1 MAEEVGQAENAG
13 QDRDEFARFK
23 RETWNATDYDSWFK
37 PARGQV
43 IDSLEKAMLEK
54 ALAGKKYDRA
64 LDVGI
69 GNGRLLPI
77 YSPHAAHITGMDIS
91 SEQLEQASQAATKQG
106 LSFDTKLCKEAS
118 RIELPNESYDLI
130 ICSRVL
136 QHVFNWRE
144 SVAEFARIL
153 RPGGDLVLLT
163 YNRLSIY
170 GLKKY
175 YQHKFVN
182 PTKGRFQNPA
192 GLSRELR
199 KDGLVIEYFLGGLMG
214 QPDLFSKDLSNT
226 SRAFINSLERLSAV
240 WPVKY
245 LGSRLIIRAHK
256 PSRVRK
262 SDDK

>member
-1 MAEEVGQAENAG
+1 MTERVN

-23 RETWNATDYDSWFK
+23 RDTWNATDYDSWFK

-43 IDSLEKAMLEK
+43 IDNLEKTALQK
-54 ALAGKKYDRA
+54 ALVGRKYDRA

-77 YSPHAAHITGMDIS
+77 YAPHAARVTGMDIS
-91 SEQLEQASQAATKQG
+91 SEQLEQATQAARK
-106 LSFDTKLCKEAS
+106 LNIPFDTVLCQEAS
-118 RIELPNESYDLI
+118 RIEIPDNSYDLI

-136 QHVFNWRE
+136 QHVFDWRE

-153 RPGGDLVLLT
+153 KPGGDLVLLT

-182 PTKGRFQNPA
+182 PAKGRFQNPA
-192 GLSRELR
+192 GLSKEL
-199 KDGLVIEYFLGGLMG
+199 KKNGLVIDYFVGALMG
-214 QPDLFSKDLSNT
+214 QPDLFSKDLSAS
-226 SRAFINSLERLSAV
+226 SRDFINKLEKLSAV
-240 WPVKY
+240 SPIKY
-245 LGSRLIIRAHK
+245 LGSRLVIRAGK
-256 PSRVRK
+256 RK
-262 SDDK
+262 TT

>member
-1 MAEEVGQAENAG
+1 MTERVN

-23 RETWNATDYDSWFK
+23 RDTWNATDYDSWFK

-43 IDSLEKAMLEK
+43 IDNLEKSALAK
-54 ALAGKKYDRA
+54 ALAGKKYERA

-77 YSPHAAHITGMDIS
+77 YAPHVAQVTGMDIS
-91 SEQLEQASQAATKQG
+91 SEQLDQASQAAKKIG
-106 LSFDTKLCKEAS
+106 IPFDTLLCQEAS
-118 RIELPNESYDLI
+118 RIEISDNSFDLI

-153 RPGGDLVLLT
+153 KPGGDLVLLT

-192 GLSRELR
+192 GLSKEL
-199 KDGLVIEYFLGGLMG
+199 KKNGLVIEYFVGALMG
-214 QPDLFSKDLSNT
+214 QPDLFSKDLSDS
-226 SRAFINSLERLSAV
+226 SRNFINKLEKLSAV
-240 WPVKY
+240 SPLKY
-245 LGSRLIIRAHK
+245 LGSRLVIRARK
-256 PSRVRK
+256 P
-262 SDDK
+262 

>member
-1 MAEEVGQAENAG
+1 MTERVN

-23 RETWNATDYDSWFK
+23 RDTWNATDYDSWFK

-43 IDSLEKAMLEK
+43 IDNLEKTALEK

-77 YSPHAAHITGMDIS
+77 YAPHAAHVTGMDIS
-91 SEQLEQASQAATKQG
+91 SEQLDLASQAARKLG
-106 LSFDTKLCKEAS
+106 IPFETKLCQEAS
-118 RIELPNESYDLI
+118 RIEIPDEAFDLI

-153 RPGGDLVLLT
+153 KPGGDLVLLT

-192 GLSRELR
+192 GLSKEL
-199 KDGLVIEYFLGGLMG
+199 KKNGLVIEYFVGALMG
-214 QPDLFSKDLSNT
+214 QPDLFSKDLSAS
-226 SRAFINSLERLSAV
+226 SRNFINKIERLSAV
-240 WPVKY
+240 SPVKY
-245 LGSRLIIRAHK
+245 LGSRLVIRASK
-256 PSRVRK
+256 PRRF
-262 SDDK
+262 

>member
-1 MAEEVGQAENAG
+1 MTERVN

-23 RETWNATDYDSWFK
+23 RDTWNATDYDSWFK

-43 IDSLEKAMLEK
+43 IDYLEKAALEK
-54 ALAGKKYDRA
+54 ALAGKKYQRA

-77 YSPHAAHITGMDIS
+77 YAPHAAHVTGMDIS
-91 SEQLEQASQAATKQG
+91 SEQLEQASQAAQKLG
-106 LSFDTKLCKEAS
+106 VPFDTKLCQEAS
-118 RIELPNESYDLI
+118 RIELDDNSFDLI
-130 ICSRVL
+130 VCSRVL

-153 RPGGDLVLLT
+153 KPGGDLVLLT

-175 YQHKFVN
+175 HQHLFVN
-182 PTKGRFQNPA
+182 PTKGRFQNPV
-192 GLSRELR
+192 GLAREL
-199 KDGLVIEYFLGGLMG
+199 KKNGLVIDYFAGGLMG
-214 QPDLFSKDLSNT
+214 QPDLFSKDLSDS
-226 SRAFINSLERLSAV
+226 SRRFINSLEKLASV
-240 WPVKY
+240 SPVKY

-256 PSRVRK
+256 PRITQI
-262 SDDK
+262 

>member
-1 MAEEVGQAENAG
+1 MTERVN

-23 RETWNATDYDSWFK
+23 RDTWNATDYDSWFK

-43 IDSLEKAMLEK
+43 IDNLEKMALEK

-77 YSPHAAHITGMDIS
+77 YAPNVKCVTGMDIS
-91 SEQLEQASQAATKQG
+91 SEQLELASQAAE
-106 LSFDTKLCKEAS
+106 KLGIPFETNLCQEAS
-118 RIELPNESYDLI
+118 KIDIPDASFDLI

-136 QHVFNWRE
+136 QHVYDWRE

-153 RPGGDLVLLT
+153 KPGGDLVLLT

-192 GLSRELR
+192 GLAKELKR
-199 KDGLVIEYFLGGLMG
+199 NGLVIDYFAGALMG
-214 QPDLFSKDLSNT
+214 QPDLFSKDLSSS
-226 SRAFINSLERLSAV
+226 SRNFINKLEKLSAIS
-240 WPVKY
+240 PIKY
-245 LGSRLIIRAHK
+245 LGSRLVIRARK
-256 PSRVRK
+256 P
-262 SDDK
+262 

>member
-1 MAEEVGQAENAG
+1 MTERVN

-23 RETWNATDYDSWFK
+23 RDTWNATDYDSWFK

-43 IDSLEKAMLEK
+43 IDNLEKSALAK
-54 ALAGKKYDRA
+54 ALAGKKYERA

-77 YSPHAAHITGMDIS
+77 YAPHVAHVTGMDIS
-91 SEQLEQASQAATKQG
+91 SEQLDQASQAAKKIG
-106 LSFDTKLCKEAS
+106 IPFDTLLCQEAS
-118 RIELPNESYDLI
+118 RIEIPDNSFDLI

-153 RPGGDLVLLT
+153 KPGGDLVLLT

-192 GLSRELR
+192 GLSKEL
-199 KDGLVIEYFLGGLMG
+199 KKNGLVIEYFVGALMG
-214 QPDLFSKDLSNT
+214 QPDLFSKDLSDSFRN
-226 SRAFINSLERLSAV
+226 FINRLEKLSAV
-240 WPVKY
+240 SPVKY
-245 LGSRLIIRAHK
+245 LGSRLVIRARK
-256 PSRVRK
+256 P
-262 SDDK
+262 